1 MRLPVNSGWLSKRLG
16 QSPSRDEGEVSLL
29 AARAALVAHLKAS
42 GPAASPAEQR
52 DAQRARQAVRELC
65 EDAHR
70 RHLQAEQL
78 LIAIKDAWRAMPE
91 ARANARLGVPH
102 DSLDRFISLCI
113 EEYYARRD

>member
-1 MRLPVNSGWLSKRLG
+1 MRLPVNVGWLGKRLG
-16 QSPSRDEGEVSLL
+16 RSTPREDGELSIP

-42 GPAASPAEQR
+42 GVAASPEPR
-52 DAQRARQAVRELC
+52 DAQRAREAVRELC
-65 EDAHR
+65 DDAHR

-78 LIAIKDAWRAMPE
+78 LIAIKDAWRGMPE

-102 DSLDRFISLCI
+102 EPLDRFISLCI